1 MSTNKPMFGPAVL
14 EITYVIVINMTVF
27 PWKLAFKQIE
37 HYISS
42 MVGQADSISNHGHDK
57 SNHAGSTV

>member
-42 MVGQADSISNHGHDK
+42 MVGQADSI
-57 SNHAGSTV
+57 